1 MDAVLPI
8 FFELREESPTLITDR
23 YPPLTRDGA
32 SLVLTACIMMV
43 LTTLWT
49 IMRFISRRI
58 TGISFHMEDYFYF
71 SGQLLY
77 YGVATCFIL
86 GVILGGA
93 GHDVSVLDPNL
104 HISHFVKIFLAAQ
117 VLYASELLA
126 IKLSI
131 ITLMQRIFSQSS
143 SWFRATSWVAVG
155 LSCIW
160 ALYTALL
167 GFTGCGDYTLAFS
180 AVAIFDIITDIVI
193 VVLPIKVVSGLQ
205 MARAHKIA
213 LCVVFGAGVRL
224 YYTLTA
230 DFVNITRGFASASIS
245 GVLQSGI
252 AVMVASSP
260 MLRPVF
266 DRTIVRWLS
275 LSIRSTSQGHIV
287 KSSKSSQL
295 GSHRRGDGFKQMS
308 DSDENLSWEMQGLGN
323 RANCRTG
330 RISQA
335 QISAG
340 TVSQPAS
347 PRSPTPDSTGIA
359 ITRTVAVERHNV
371 GRGSLS

>member
-8 FFELREESPTLITDR
+8 FFELREESPTLITDK

-49 IMRFISRRI
+49 IMRLISRRI
-58 TGISFHMEDYFYF
+58 TGISFHTEDYLDF

-104 HISHFVKIFLAAQ
+104 HVSHFVKIFLAAQ
-117 VLYASELLA
+117 VMYATELLA

-205 MARAHKIA
+205 MARAHKVA

-252 AVMVASSP
+252 AVMKASSP

-275 LSIRSTSQGHIV
+275 LSIRSRSQGHIV

-295 GSHRRGDGFKQMS
+295 GSHLRGDGFKQMS
-308 DSDENLSWEMQGLGN
+308 DSDENLSWEMQGLGS
-323 RANCRTG
+323 RTNCRTG
-330 RISQA
+330 RVSQA

-340 TVSQPAS
+340 IALQNVNT
-347 PRSPTPDSTGIA
+347 RSPTPDTTGIA
-359 ITRTVAVERHNV
+359 TTRTVAVERHSV
-371 GRGSLS
+371 G